1 MILEIS
7 THGSYL
13 KRKQDVF
20 IITNNEIKTEIPAEK
35 VESIIITANASIST
49 QAIQLCI
56 EKEIQLIIAEWS
68 GRPIG
73 RFWVSTQGK
82 STEIRRMQY
91 ANMNSDTGLEISKEI
106 VGLKL
111 KRQRRLLSELKNNR
125 PTTIPH
131 LESAIQS
138 IGDTIAKFNNRTL
151 FDKSTLLGLE
161 GSCATQY
168 FKAISECLPKKWRF
182 KQRSQNPA
190 LDEFNSVLN
199 YMYSLGYSTV
209 EKIIILS
216 GLDPNAGFYHADS
229 YGKPTLSFDLIEL
242 SRPSMDRTVI
252 SLFTKKKARDN
263 WFEIND
269 VSKKLGIYLS
279 KDARRTIIS
288 DFSEKN
294 KKAIEVDS
302 WNFCRRII
310 EKISENTK

>member
-13 KRKQDVF
+13 KRKHDVF
-20 IITNNEIKTEIPAEK
+20 VITNSEIKTEIPAEK

-49 QAIQLCI
+49 HAIQLCI
-56 EKEIQLIIAEWS
+56 EKEIQLVIAEWS

-73 RFWVSTQGK
+73 RFWVSTPGK

-125 PTTIPH
+125 PTTIPY

-138 IGDTIAKFNNRTL
+138 IGDIITKFNNKAL
-151 FDKSTLLGLE
+151 LDKPTLLGLE

-168 FKAISECLPKKWRF
+168 FKAISACLPKKWRF
-182 KQRSQNPA
+182 EQRSQNPA

-199 YMYSLGYSTV
+199 YTYSLGYSTV

-252 SLFTKKKARDN
+252 SLFTKKKAKDD

-279 KDARRTIIS
+279 KDARRAIIS

-294 KKAIEVDS
+294 KKAIERDS
-302 WNFCRRII
+302 WNFCRHMI

>member
-13 KRKQDVF
+13 KRDHDVF
-20 IITNNEIKTEIPAEK
+20 VIVNNDTKTEIPAEK
-35 VESIIITANASIST
+35 IESIIITANASIST

-56 EKEIQLIIAEWS
+56 EKEIQLVIAEWS

-73 RFWVSTQGK
+73 RFWVSTPGK

-91 ANMNSDTGLEISKEI
+91 ANMNTGVGLEISREL

-111 KRQRRLLSELKNNR
+111 KRQRKLLLELKNNR
-125 PTTIPH
+125 TYSIPY
-131 LESAIQS
+131 LESAIRS
-138 IGDTIAKFNNRTL
+138 IGDTIAKIRTETR
-151 FDKSTLLGLE
+151 FDKPTLLGLE

-182 KQRSQNPA
+182 EQRSQNPA

-199 YMYSLGYSTV
+199 YTYSLGYSTV

-229 YGKPTLSFDLIEL
+229 YGKPTLSFDLMEL

-252 SLFTKKKARDN
+252 SLFTKKKARDD
-263 WFEIND
+263 WFEISD
-269 VSKKLGIYLS
+269 VGRKLGIYLS
-279 KDARRTIIS
+279 KDARRAIIS
-288 DFSEKN
+288 DFNEKN
-294 KKAIEVDS
+294 KKAIERDS
-302 WNFCRRII
+302 WNFCRHII
-310 EKISENTK
+310 DKITESIK